1 MNILIKNPTIVTST
15 QTYKADI
22 LINNGKVEAIGE
34 GINPNNKP
42 DKVIDATDKLVFPG
56 GIDPHVHMH
65 LPTQAGFSSDNFYD
79 GSKAALFGGTTSLID
94 FVTPSKGQSLVDAL
108 EQRVKEAENSLIDY
122 TFHISPV
129 EWRDTTEH
137 EIKEC
142 VKRGFTSFKVYMA
155 YKAAIGL
162 NNDVLMKVL
171 LAVAKAGGMVTVHAE
186 LGDEIDLLRNKFI
199 EEGKIEPF
207 YHPLS
212 RPWPTESEAVREV
225 IEMAEVAK
233 CSLYIVHVSSKESPV
248 HIKNAQLKGQQ
259 VFAETCPHYLL
270 LNDAVYQGN
279 FEQTAKFVLSPP
291 LRKGE
296 DSNALWN
303 AIGEGVVQTI
313 GTDHCPF
320 SFKQKEIGIG
330 DFRKIPNGAG
340 GVEHRLTLLYTYG
353 VLTNRI
359 SLNQFVNLT
368 STQPAKLFG
377 FYPQKGDIA
386 VGSDADLVIWN
397 RAISERISSKTHHQ
411 SADLNIF
418 EGFET
423 IGKPEIVIVKGIIAI
438 ENGYLANEEKLK
450 GQLIRRK

>member
-1 MNILIKNPTIVTST
+1 MRILIKNPTIITSD
-15 QTYKADI
+15 QNYKADI
-22 LINNGKVEAIGE
+22 LISKGKIEAIGAD
-34 GINPNNKP
+34 ITCDNKP
-42 DKVIDATDKLVFPG
+42 DRVIDATNKLVFPG
-56 GIDPHVHMH
+56 GVDPHVHMH
-65 LPTQAGFSSDNFYD
+65 LPTPAGFSSDDFYD

-94 FVTPSKGQSLVDAL
+94 FVTPNKGQSLIEAL
-108 EQRVKEAENSLIDY
+108 EQRITEAENSLIDY

-129 EWRDTTEH
+129 EWRETTEQ

-142 VKRGFTSFKVYMA
+142 IERGFTSFKVYMA

-186 LGDEIDLLRNKFI
+186 LGDEIDLLRNKFFS
-199 EEGKIEPF
+199 EGKVEPL

-212 RPWPTESEAVREV
+212 RPWPTESEAVREI
-225 IEMAEVAK
+225 IEMAEVAN
-233 CSLYIVHVSSKESPV
+233 CQIYIVHVSTMESLA
-248 HIKNAQLKGQQ
+248 HITKAQLKGQP

-270 LNDAVYQGN
+270 LNDSVYQGN
-279 FEQTAKFVLSPP
+279 FEQTAKFVISPP
-291 LRKGE
+291 LRKVE

-303 AIGEGVVQTI
+303 AIGEGALQTI

-320 SFKQKEIGIG
+320 SLKQKEFGIN

-340 GVEHRLTLLYTYG
+340 GVEHRLPLLYTYG
-353 VLTNRI
+353 VLTNRL
-359 SLNQFVNLT
+359 SLHQFVNLT

-397 RAISERISSKTHHQ
+397 RDISERISNKNHHQ
-411 SADLNIF
+411 SSDLNIF
-418 EGFET
+418 EGLET
-423 IGKPEIVIVKGIIAI
+423 IGKPEVVIVKGVIAI
-438 ENGYLANEEKLK
+438 EKGSLANKEKLCS
-450 GQLIRRK
+450 QLIQRN